1 MKYRFLELDHVQIA
15 AYQGCE
21 EEARLFYGKILGMQE
36 IPKPRNLQSRG
47 GVWFQCGRHQL
58 HIGVQEDFQPSR
70 KAHPAFS
77 VQNLAALRKHLSEKG
92 IKVIDAEP
100 LPGANRFY
108 IHDLF
113 GNRLEFLEWIHDPD

>member
-1 MKYRFLELDHVQIA
+1 
-15 AYQGCE
+15 
-21 EEARLFYGKILGMQE
+21 MQE
-36 IPKPRNLQSRG
+36 IPKPRNLQTRG

-70 KAHPAFS
+70 KAHPAFR
-77 VQNLAALRKHLSEKG
+77 VQNLAALRKHLSEKR

-108 IHDLF
+108 IHGFF